1 MRWIPIYESSPLLPG
16 KYLVKT
22 ITTMDNTHRL
32 ECDVTMGDK
41 GAKFHVSNQII
52 THWLDE

>member
-32 ECDVTMGDK
+32 ECDVTIGDK
-41 GAKFHVSNQII
+41 GAKFHVSNQIV